1 LDFIQIQWFA
11 SIDSQALKAV
21 PLGREAPE
29 DPSAQTKTEI
39 IGIFPFWAAYIT
51 NFYDF
56 PAGQATRQISVRSGV
71 RTEPNR
77 PFGVRG
83 HRPNR
88 TEVWFAVR
96 EKAAPN

>member
-1 LDFIQIQWFA
+1 MDFIQIQWFA

-56 PAGQATRQISVRSGV
+56 PAGQATRQIRFVRAF
-71 RTEPNR
+71 E
-77 PFGVRG
+77 
-83 HRPNR
+83 PNR
-88 TEVWFAVR
+88 TEPAVR
-96 EKAAPN
+96 RSRS

>member
-1 LDFIQIQWFA
+1 MPPD
-11 SIDSQALKAV
+11 
-21 PLGREAPE
+21 REAPE
-29 DPSAQTKTEI
+29 DPSAQAKAKI
-39 IGIFPFWAAYIT
+39 IDIFPFWAAYIT

-56 PAGQATRQISVRSGV
+56 PAGQTARQISVRSGV

-88 TEVWFAVR
+88 TEVWFTVR
-96 EKAAPN
+96 GKTAPNRTEPNFGISRL